1 MDVRPDLQ
9 SKTKESEAIEVEVV
23 EVDGI
28 TVPER
33 PQPAGESPPPRT
45 GPGWQQWQGKVMNLD
60 SRWWPL
66 WVFLGII
73 GVAILMTVGVV
84 IGVIFVIFRIIK
96 AILNAI
102 FG

>member
-1 MDVRPDLQ
+1 
-9 SKTKESEAIEVEVV
+9 
-23 EVDGI
+23 
-28 TVPER
+28 
-33 PQPAGESPPPRT
+33 
-45 GPGWQQWQGKVMNLD
+45 MNLD